1 MHSAFR
7 LSLLCGLAALAPL
20 CQAEVREVQNSALKA
35 AYVYNIAMFTSWP
48 AAPAGAAANRP
59 FVVCARPSLPFWD
72 SLRQLEG
79 KVVDGRNWTMH
90 DAGDGA
96 AGGTGTGI
104 GAGTSAAARS
114 CDITVF
120 AAELGQSRPADGS
133 GTLFVA
139 DGVSAGKYA
148 GAVALVDEDRHV
160 RFDVDTREAAR
171 LGLKFSSR
179 LLRLA
184 RNVW

>member
-1 MHSAFR
+1 MRAVLRSF
-7 LSLLCGLAALAPL
+7 LPVLLALAPP
-20 CQAEVREVQNSALKA
+20 CHAEVQEVQIGALKA
-35 AYVYNIAMFTSWP
+35 AYIYNIAMFTNWP
-48 AAPAGAAANRP
+48 PAPAGAASDRP
-59 FVVCARPSLPFWD
+59 FAVCARPSLPFWD

-79 KVVDGRNWTMH
+79 KPVNGRSWTMY
-90 DAGDGA
+90 DAGA
-96 AGGTGTGI
+96 LTAP
-104 GAGTSAAARS
+104 RS
-114 CDITVF
+114 CDITIF
-120 AAELGQSRPADGS
+120 AAELGQPRPADGG

-139 DGVSAGKYA
+139 DGVSSGPGKYA
-148 GAVALVDEDRHV
+148 GAVVLVDEDRHV

>member
-1 MHSAFR
+1 MRAAFR
-7 LSLLCGLAALAPL
+7 ICLLCALPALAPL
-20 CQAEVREVQNSALKA
+20 CHADVQEVQNSALKA
-35 AYVYNIAMFTSWP
+35 AYIYNIAMFTNWP
-48 AAPAGAAANRP
+48 AAPAGAAADRP
-59 FVVCARPSLPFWD
+59 FAVCARPSLPFWD

-79 KVVDGRNWTMH
+79 KLVNGRNWTMY
-90 DAGDGA
+90 DAGAGA
-96 AGGTGTGI
+96 AP
-104 GAGTSAAARS
+104 RS
-114 CDITVF
+114 CDITIF
-120 AAELGQSRPADGS
+120 AAELGQPRPADGS

>member
-1 MHSAFR
+1 MRAAFR
-7 LSLLCGLAALAPL
+7 ISVLCTLASLAPV
-20 CQAEVREVQNSALKA
+20 CHAELQEVQNSALKA
-35 AYVYNIAMFTSWP
+35 AYIYNIAMFTNWP
-48 AAPAGAAANRP
+48 AGPSGAAADRP
-59 FVVCARPSLPFWD
+59 FAVCARSSLPFWD

-79 KVVDGRNWTMH
+79 KLVNGRNWTMY
-90 DAGDGA
+90 D
-96 AGGTGTGI
+96 T
-104 GAGTSAAARS
+104 GAGAPPRS
-114 CDITVF
+114 CDISIF
-120 AAELGQSRPADGS
+120 AAELGQPRPADGS

>member
-1 MHSAFR
+1 MRAVFR
-7 LSLLCGLAALAPL
+7 SVLLCALLALAPQ
-20 CQAEVREVQNSALKA
+20 CRADVQEVQNSALKA
-35 AYVYNIAMFTSWP
+35 AYIYNIAMFTSWP
-48 AAPAGAAANRP
+48 PAPPGAAADRP
-59 FVVCARPSLPFWD
+59 FAVCARPSLPLWD

-79 KVVDGRNWTMH
+79 KLVNGRNWTMY
-90 DAGDGA
+90 DA
-96 AGGTGTGI
+96 
-104 GAGTSAAARS
+104 GAGTLPRS

-120 AAELGQSRPADGS
+120 TAELGQARPADGS

-139 DGVSAGKYA
+139 DGLSPGKYA

-179 LLRLA
+179 LLRMA

>member
-1 MHSAFR
+1 MRRALHPA
-7 LSLLCGLAALAPL
+7 LLCGLLALAP
-20 CQAEVREVQNSALKA
+20 CRADVQAAQVVQTGALKA
-35 AYVYNIAMFTSWP
+35 AYIYNIAMFTSWP
-48 AAPAGAAANRP
+48 AAPAGTAPDRP
-59 FVVCARPSLPFWD
+59 FAVCARPSLPFWD

-79 KVVDGRNWTMH
+79 KQVNGRNWTMY
-90 DAGDGA
+90 DAGA
-96 AGGTGTGI
+96 EPAP
-104 GAGTSAAARS
+104 RS
-114 CDITVF
+114 CDIF
-120 AAELGQSRPADGS
+120 IFSPEPGLHRPADGS

-139 DGVSAGKYA
+139 DGAGAGRYA
-148 GAVALVDEDRHV
+148 GVVALVDEDRHV

>member
-1 MHSAFR
+1 MCIR
-7 LSLLCGLAALAPL
+7 D
-20 CQAEVREVQNSALKA
+20 R
-35 AYVYNIAMFTSWP
+35 FTSWP
-48 AAPAGAAANRP
+48 APPAGAAPDRP
-59 FVVCARPSLPFWD
+59 FAVCARPSLPFWD

-79 KVVDGRNWTMH
+79 RQVNGRSWTMY
-90 DAGDGA
+90 DAGA
-96 AGGTGTGI
+96 AG
-104 GAGTSAAARS
+104 APRS

-120 AAELGQSRPADGS
+120 AAELGQPRPPEGS
-133 GTLFVA
+133 GTLSVA
-139 DGVSAGKYA
+139 DGASAGKYA